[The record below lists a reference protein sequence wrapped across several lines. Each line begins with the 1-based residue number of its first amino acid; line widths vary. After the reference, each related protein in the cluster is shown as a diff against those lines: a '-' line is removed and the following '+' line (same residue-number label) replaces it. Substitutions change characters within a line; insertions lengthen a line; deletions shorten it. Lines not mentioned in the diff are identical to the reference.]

1 MLAFPMTANS
11 KLRALIVQ
19 HEQPTP
25 AGLIREWLD
34 DREAEIDV
42 LRIDEEIRR
51 PDPRDY
57 QLVVSLGSDLSAHDA
72 SVPFIRRE
80 TQLMLAAAKADVP
93 VLGVCFGSQLLARVM
108 GGTSLRAARS
118 EIGWLSVRT
127 SAPELVPAGPWFEWH
142 HDTFT
147 LPPAATLI
155 AETDVGPQ
163 AFVIGRS
170 LGLQFHLEVTPDIVE
185 TWVRGARRE
194 LAAEGVDPGALLAE
208 TRRRAPESRRITER
222 LLNRY
227 LDGIALSSSTVER
240 K

>member
-42 LRIDEEIRR
+42 LRIDEESRR

-155 AETDVGPQ
+155 AETDAGPQ
-163 AFVIGRS
+163 AYVIGRS

-194 LAAEGVDPGALLAE
+194 LAAEGVDPDALLAE

>member
-1 MLAFPMTANS
+1 MTANT

-25 AGLIREWLD
+25 PGLIREWLD
-34 DREAEIDV
+34 TREAEVDV
-42 LRIDEEIRR
+42 LRIDEETRM

-57 QLVVSLGSDLSAHDA
+57 QLVVSLGSDFPAYDD

-93 VLGVCFGSQLLARVM
+93 VLGVCFGSQLLAKVM
-108 GGTSLRAARS
+108 GGRSLRAERS
-118 EIGWLSVRT
+118 EIGWLPIRT
-127 SAPELVPAGPWFEWH
+127 SAPELVPGGPWFEWH

-155 AETDVGPQ
+155 AETEVGPQ
-163 AFVIGRS
+163 AYLIGRS

-185 TWVRGARRE
+185 GWVRGAGPE
-194 LAAEGVDPGALLAE
+194 LEAAGVDPDILLAE
-208 TRRRAPESRRITER
+208 TRRRAPESRRTTEH

-227 LDGIALSSSTVER
+227 LDGIALLSSTVER
-240 K
+240 A